1 MLTRAVTH
9 HVAVRAAVVVVAV
22 LAFAIAFP
30 KLYGWNPPVAFTAVV
45 FPIFVAG
52 ALLAGW
58 VVPPAG
64 W

>member
-1 MLTRAVTH
+1 MLTPAVTH